1 MKGLT
6 KKLALL
12 MIVLL
17 SSSSCAIKVFL
28 VDRQTVL
35 EDEAAGDWPEFEKE
49 ILQKSEA
56 SCPTPFPVVAENS
69 RKSRLFNVLN
79 SELTE
84 RATPVSMRATPSSS
98 SNPSSKSSSSPSGK

>member
-1 MKGLT
+1 MKVLT

-12 MIVLL
+12 SLVML
-17 SSSSCAIKVFL
+17 SCSSCAIKVFL

-35 EDEAAGDWPEFEKE
+35 EDEAAGEWPEFEKE

-69 RKSRLFNVLN
+69 SKSRLFNVLN

-84 RATPVSMRATPSSS
+84 KTA
-98 SNPSSKSSSSPSGK
+98 SSKPVSSPSGK